1 MNEESRLAGDPEFI
15 RAKAPAELSE
25 EERRRREDDETRRS
39 FAKLLA
45 RAKRVAALERK
56 KNEDAS

>member
-39 FAKLLA
+39 FAKLA